1 MEKVK
6 RVKSIWMF
14 GGGVAFLIGDL
25 FAAKGSNWYNYIDN
39 LAVLSMIIIGIS
51 YLRNPRKTD
60 EWFNKALMIPVF
72 LFNVSL
78 IIIAYHYPGHTL
90 NAISGMLL
98 VLAMVTHNDSIPSW
112 VFKYLYLSYSL
123 IILYSIL
130 HEDAHYALLNTNPDQ
145 FYTQKYVN
153 YAFFSASLLFLTMV
167 SKAKEE
173 EYVEVKNSLESVKKQ
188 DMDILNAILHNV
200 KAPASIIAA
209 KHNIAE
215 ISNQKNIPLESIGDS
230 IQMLNAQLMR
240 VDQFTKIINAK
251 QFVTLSYLEGK
262 LKKRVF
268 SSCPVNIKGNP
279 LANIPETIVFALESI
294 IENSITFATLSNV
307 QITESHGNV
316 TIRIQDKGPGIPPE
330 VFNKI
335 GKDLII
341 KPNSFGLGLVLSHYM
356 VKRRDWSIELGTK
369 FNEGSCITLSNNP
382 IPDRSKEGLFDLYQN
397 V

>member
-1 MEKVK
+1 
-6 RVKSIWMF
+6 MF

-145 FYTQKYVN
+145 FYTHKYVN

>member
-215 ISNQKNIPLESIGDS
+215 ISNQKNIPVESIGDS

-307 QITESHGNV
+307 QITESHGSV

>member
-1 MEKVK
+1 
-6 RVKSIWMF
+6 MF

-215 ISNQKNIPLESIGDS
+215 ISNQKNIPVESIGDS

-307 QITESHGNV
+307 QITESHGSV

>member
-1 MEKVK
+1 
-6 RVKSIWMF
+6 MF

>member
-1 MEKVK
+1 
-6 RVKSIWMF
+6 MF

-60 EWFNKALMIPVF
+60 EWFNKALMLPVF

-215 ISNQKNIPLESIGDS
+215 ISNQKNIPVESIGDS

-397 V
+397 A

>member
-1 MEKVK
+1 
-6 RVKSIWMF
+6 MF

-51 YLRNPRKTD
+51 YLRNPRKTG

-145 FYTQKYVN
+145 FYKQKYVN

-215 ISNQKNIPLESIGDS
+215 ISNQKNIPVESIGDS

>member
-14 GGGVAFLIGDL
+14 GGGIAFLIGDL

-39 LAVLSMIIIGIS
+39 LAVLSMISIGLS
-51 YLRNPRKTD
+51 YLRYPQKTGM
-60 EWFNKALMIPVF
+60 WFNKALLLPVF

-98 VLAMVTHNDSIPSW
+98 VLSMMTHNDSVPSW
-112 VFKYLYLSYSL
+112 VFKYIYVSYSL

-130 HEDAHYALLNTNPDQ
+130 HEDAHYALLNTNPDK
-145 FYTQKYVN
+145 FYMQKYVN
-153 YAFFSASLLFLTMV
+153 YAFFSASLFFLTMV

-173 EYVEVKNSLESVKKQ
+173 EYVEVKNSLESLKKQ

-215 ISNQKNIPLESIGDS
+215 ISNQKDIPRESISDAVR
-230 IQMLNAQLMR
+230 MLNAQLMR

-251 QFVTLSYLEGK
+251 QLVTLSYLEGK
-262 LKKRVF
+262 LKKRILA
-268 SSCPVNIKGNP
+268 SCSVLIKGDP
-279 LANIPETIVFALESI
+279 LSSIPETIVFALESI
-294 IENSITFATLSNV
+294 VENSITFATLHNIE
-307 QITESHGNV
+307 ITESQGNLTV
-316 TIRIQDKGPGIPPE
+316 KIQDKGPGIPPE
-330 VFNKI
+330 VFEKI

-341 KPNSFGLGLVLSHYM
+341 KPNSFGIGLVLSHYLI
-356 VKRRDWSIELGTK
+356 KRCGWYLELGSK
-369 FNEGSCITLSNNP
+369 FSQGSCITMSNTP
-382 IPDRSKEGLFDLYQN
+382 IPDRSKDGIFDLYQN

>member
-1 MEKVK
+1 
-6 RVKSIWMF
+6 MF

-60 EWFNKALMIPVF
+60 EWFNKALMLPVF

-215 ISNQKNIPLESIGDS
+215 ISNQKNIPVESIGDS

-307 QITESHGNV
+307 QITESHGSV

>member
-1 MEKVK
+1 
-6 RVKSIWMF
+6 MF

-60 EWFNKALMIPVF
+60 EWFNKALMLPVF

-307 QITESHGNV
+307 QITESHGSV

>member
-1 MEKVK
+1 
-6 RVKSIWMF
+6 MF

-145 FYTQKYVN
+145 FYTHKYVN

-307 QITESHGNV
+307 QITESHGSV

>member
-1 MEKVK
+1 
-6 RVKSIWMF
+6 MF

-60 EWFNKALMIPVF
+60 EWFNKALMLPVF

-78 IIIAYHYPGHTL
+78 IIIGYHYPGHTL